1 MAAKGHGDVFDGDGL
16 VVVGQQ
22 IRRYPT
28 QDAQRGVDRANT
40 LGAVLS
46 NSGDNSKPAPHQP
59 EAEQDR
65 RWTAD
70 TRAVTD
76 TDCAHIP
83 GSDPGWCTRRRP
95 VRHAP

>member
-46 NSGDNSKPAPHQP
+46 NSGDNSKPAPRQP
-59 EAEQDR
+59 EAQQDR

-70 TRAVTD
+70 TRVVTAVVLRP
-76 TDCAHIP
+76 HP
-83 GSDPGWCTRRRP
+83 GL
-95 VRHAP
+95 